1 MSSSLSLLESLA
13 NNFSHQ
19 RDERDAF
26 ISGAVCASF
35 LWLVTVSIF
44 WGCMVSTSTPP
55 NSNRATKGIE
65 EHRRCYAKDQNESR
79 LRNKLQKNSYEN
91 SNESNNPWKTK
102 EAIEHRRMLERK
114 EVSNGEINNEAPI
127 ENERENSERDK
138 KKKFRHGVLKQSGNR
153 NSFTFSIIKTIQ
165 MEKERLQQSLSSQ
178 IRERWPWEESL
189 HSSVSKSILSSK
201 NEGENDYI
209 IPTAFDSKIMK
220 EENHFTDEDDSTNNG
235 QDRNS
240 PKNQSKVHDEETK
253 SDTCIGSI
261 FGLDCGG
268 TLSKLLY
275 FEHKPKHQRRSK
287 SDLVESGSKINDQ
300 TVKNNTDTSGNSK
313 NHDDDRTKYNDD
325 EDEFEFKINR
335 SHSMFEIASNKEEHQ
350 QALDRF
356 YNFVTQLDTYGPKL
370 KDKASSFYSR
380 TLGGEFHF
388 IQFQTQYI
396 TRAMDLIKVNNLHH
410 NINQLGA
417 TGGGAHKYANKW
429 DEELQITIAKQDEL
443 DSLVAGMQFILA
455 DVVGECYTFK
465 PNEEER
471 LKDERQKQNKDKS
484 QKENNVQTASKED
497 QNKDTRSEKES
508 KKNSSSLDPYWW
520 SKKVTRDY
528 VAKTNSYPYLLVMIG
543 TGVSVLR
550 VDGPRKHERISGST
564 IGGGTYWGLCRLLTD
579 AEDFESV
586 LALAEQGDPS
596 KVDM

>member
-1 MSSSLSLLESLA
+1 MIPSILDSALNSFY
-13 NNFSHQ
+13 N
-19 RDERDAF
+19 ERDAF
-26 ISGAVCASF
+26 LSGVLFASLLWIISI
-35 LWLVTVSIF
+35 SIF
-44 WGCMVSTSTPP
+44 CWGSRQSKKAVKSVE
-55 NSNRATKGIE
+55 ATQRSKVASHKYHKGNN
-65 EHRRCYAKDQNESR
+65 H
-79 LRNKLQKNSYEN
+79 
-91 SNESNNPWKTK
+91 NPWQTK
-102 EAIEHRRMLERK
+102 EAMEHRKLLEGK
-114 EVSNGEINNEAPI
+114 DIVLDDDDNLEEFLQK
-127 ENERENSERDK
+127 DK
-138 KKKFRHGVLKQSGNR
+138 ANQPGIKSDNTTIQEDNTFIRHAKQ
-153 NSFTFSIIKTIQ
+153 NSFTFSVVQTIQ
-165 MEKERLQQSLSSQ
+165 SEKERIKQSLTSQ
-178 IRERWPWEESL
+178 IRERWPWESL
-189 HSSVSKSILSSK
+189 RSSK
-201 NEGENDYI
+201 AKSTKSTTSTSHHKFEGENDYLI
-209 IPTAFDSKIMK
+209 SDTFSNFDDDGNNYNK
-220 EENHFTDEDDSTNNG
+220 NDDDDDEKDHHDPLVMRSDNEDNN
-235 QDRNS
+235 
-240 PKNQSKVHDEETK
+240 EETK

-268 TLSKLLY
+268 TLSKFLY
-275 FEHKPKHQRRSK
+275 FEHKPKHQRRAK
-287 SDLVESGSKINDQ
+287 SDAIESSTSSESKRESKKFDENTTKDDKILV
-300 TVKNNTDTSGNSK
+300 
-313 NHDDDRTKYNDD
+313 D
-325 EDEFEFKINR
+325 EQFELKMNR
-335 SHSMFEIASNKEEHQ
+335 SHSMFEIASNKEEHK

-356 YNFVTQLDTYGPKL
+356 YNFVTQLDTYGPHL

-388 IQFQTQYI
+388 IQFETQYI

-410 NINQLGA
+410 NINQIGA
-417 TGGGAHKYANKW
+417 TGGGAHKFAERW
-429 DEELQITIAKQDEL
+429 DEELKITIAKQDEL

-471 LKDERQKQNKDKS
+471 MRDEKYKKQHQDATTPANGESGKTT
-484 QKENNVQTASKED
+484 QAEE
-497 QNKDTRSEKES
+497 ES
-508 KKNSSSLDPYWW
+508 KKKSSSLDPYWW